1 MNERVLKTL
10 EFHRLA
16 EMVCDQAETSIGKDL
31 ASKIRPNSS
40 LEEVEELQAQTD
52 EAVQIFRL
60 NKVIPLGG
68 ISDIRPSVK
77 RSAIGSILA
86 ADEVLRIGDTLYG
99 GRQAK
104 AFWSRWRI

>member
-60 NKVIPLGG
+60 NKVIPLG
-68 ISDIRPSVK
+68 VY
-77 RSAIGSILA
+77 
-86 ADEVLRIGDTLYG
+86 RIYVP
-99 GRQAK
+99 A
-104 AFWSRWRI
+104 